1 MICHYFF
8 FNHGLKFQDYVCNG
22 CHNLTM
28 LSINIIDIAIITI
41 KKFNYCWIIH
51 NISKSGAINFFKHSV
66 FEKCENI

>member
-1 MICHYFF
+1 MQW
-8 FNHGLKFQDYVCNG
+8 LSQV
-22 CHNLTM
+22 